1 MVALSKRI
9 ESDIVGIELKALLMN
24 VSRKC
29 SLAEKYPTTK
39 YLFMVT
45 DIYGFWLV
53 EL

>member
-1 MVALSKRI
+1 MMALLERI
-9 ESDIVGIELKALLMN
+9 DSDVVGIKLKALLMN